1 MMGGDPGLGKHLRSA
16 RRNKFWVRCGTSNAD
31 DVFVICADSAEQV
44 LDRFPQ
50 LIIFEPQ
57 AAWES
62 AHQGQLFREYDIV
75 KDSIALQKLLSQQ
88 G

>member
-1 MMGGDPGLGKHLRSA
+1 MMGGDPGLGKHLQSA
-16 RRNKFWVRCGTSNAD
+16 RRDKFWVRCGANDTNN
-31 DVFVICADSAEQV
+31 VFVICADSAEQI
-44 LDRFPQ
+44 LDQFPQ
-50 LIIFEPQ
+50 LKIFEPQ

>member
-1 MMGGDPGLGKHLRSA
+1 MMGGDPSLGKHLRSG
-16 RRNKFWVRCGTSNAD
+16 RRNKFWVHCGDNNTD
-31 DVFVICADSAEQV
+31 DVFVICADSAEQI

-50 LIIFEPQ
+50 LKIFEPQ

-75 KDSIALQKLLSQQ
+75 KDSIALQQLLSPQ